1 MLGLVGVTAIEDR
14 VAFVTVSVVVPET
27 APRVAVIVLEP
38 TATDVASPLKPA
50 ALLIVATDPFEEP
63 HVTNDVMSCVVVSEK
78 VPVAINC
85 FVNPCAMLGLVG
97 VAVMDTSAA
106 LVTLSVVVPAMNPD
120 IAVIV
125 VEPTATDVARPLEP
139 AALLIVATDPAE
151 ELHVTNDVISCVVLS
166 E

>member
-1 MLGLVGVTAIEDR
+1 M
-14 VAFVTVSVVVPET
+14 
-27 APRVAVIVLEP
+27 
-38 TATDVASPLKPA
+38 
-50 ALLIVATDPFEEP
+50 LIVATDPAEEL
-63 HVTNDVMSCVVVSEK
+63 HVTNDVISCVVVSEK

-125 VEPTATDVARPLEP
+125 VEPTATDVASPLESD
-139 AALLIVATDPAE
+139 ALLIVATGPFE
-151 ELHVTNDVISCVVLS
+151 ELHVTNDVISCVVVS
-166 E
+166 EKVPVAIN